1 VINSLSI
8 SKNPTI
14 LKPVA
19 INEKIF
25 KLYGKTDC
33 FNGVEQNKLK
43 MPKRIFILEDNAD
56 LRELYGYILEA
67 AHYEIFTFESI
78 ADFTHNAPG
87 TADLYL
93 LDIRL
98 PDGDGIQICRQLS
111 ADETTKHVPIIMVS
125 AHKDI
130 ADVTLACP
138 GVEFIQKPFD
148 IDRLSESV
156 ARKLA

>member
-1 VINSLSI
+1 
-8 SKNPTI
+8 
-14 LKPVA
+14 
-19 INEKIF
+19 
-25 KLYGKTDC
+25 
-33 FNGVEQNKLK
+33 

-67 AHYEIFTFESI
+67 ANYEIFTFESI
-78 ADFTHNAPG
+78 ADFTQNAQG

-111 ADETTKHVPIIMVS
+111 TNKTTKHVPIIMIS

-130 ADVTLACP
+130 ADVTIACP